1 MEFAA
6 WILRGSKRE
15 HSMLIEYIPVLALL
29 GAALGLALAFT
40 LMSELLGP
48 KRVSA
53 IKQMPFECGNESVGN
68 PKRRFSVKFYP
79 LAVLFLLLDIEAVFL
94 YPWAAIYHDLSRG
107 EGMKMFFGFIEMGL
121 FIALLGLAL
130 FYAWKKGALEWD

>member
-1 MEFAA
+1 
-6 WILRGSKRE
+6 
-15 HSMLIEYIPVLALL
+15 MLLDYIPVLALM
-29 GAALGLALAFT
+29 AAAAGLALAFT

-48 KRVSA
+48 KRRSA
-53 IKQMPFECGNESVGN
+53 EKQMPFECGNPSSGN

-94 YPWAAIYHDLSRG
+94 YPWATIYRELSQG
-107 EGMKMFFGFIEMGL
+107 KGWMMLFGFAEMGL
-121 FIALLGLAL
+121 FIALLALAL

>member
-1 MEFAA
+1 
-6 WILRGSKRE
+6 
-15 HSMLIEYIPVLALL
+15 MLIEYIPVLALM
-29 GAALGLALAFT
+29 AAAVGLALAFT
-40 LMSELLGP
+40 IMSEALGP
-48 KRVSA
+48 KRIA
-53 IKQMPFECGNESVGN
+53 PEKQMPFECGNVSRGR

-94 YPWAAIYHDLSRG
+94 YPWAAVYQELSQG
-107 EGMKMFFGFIEMGL
+107 KGAMMLFGLIEMGL